1 MRAVT
6 STNLADF
13 AGIYD
18 ADVELVSVTPEDRP
32 RMSDVAELSRRAI
45 KARWSQTPGD
55 RAVTDEQVHRAVESE
70 ASASLVDEI
79 DSATQLMADLL
90 GCTGVG
96 IRVATLNGPMCPK
109 FHVDYLPCRMIMTL
123 MGPGTEWIAHDDVD
137 REAFER
143 RTNETIPVV
152 EGKDVRHLRS
162 GSWTLMKG
170 GTWADDLFHGVVH
183 RSPHYTGD
191 RLLISIDPMFS
202 RADA

>member
-6 STNLADF
+6 SNNLADF

-18 ADVELVSVTPEDRP
+18 ADVELVSVTPKNGP
-32 RMSDVAELSRRAI
+32 LMSDVADLSRRPI

-55 RAVTDEQVHRAVESE
+55 RAVTEEQVHRAVESE
-70 ASASLVDEI
+70 ASACLVDEI

-90 GCTGVG
+90 GCTGAG
-96 IRVATLNGPMCPK
+96 IRVATLNGPMCPR
-109 FHVDYLPCRMIMTL
+109 FHVDYVPCRMIMTL
-123 MGPGTEWIAHDDVD
+123 MGPGTEWIAHDEVD
-137 REAFER
+137 RVAFEG

-152 EGKDVRHLRS
+152 EGKEVRHLKA

-183 RSPHYTGD
+183 RSPHYAGD
-191 RLLISIDPMFS
+191 RLLVSIDPMFS
-202 RADA
+202 KADA

>member
-109 FHVDYLPCRMIMTL
+109 FHVDYLPCRI
-123 MGPGTEWIAHDDVD
+123 D
-137 REAFER
+137 RKS
-143 RTNETIPVV
+143 VV
-152 EGKDVRHLRS
+152 
-162 GSWTLMKG
+162 
-170 GTWADDLFHGVVH
+170 
-183 RSPHYTGD
+183 
-191 RLLISIDPMFS
+191 
-202 RADA
+202 